1 MKMVKAIENGAK
13 LQPTYWFNDAMIKIS
28 DIKQMIRICPAT
40 ILANNLIIKANG
52 LVNMPKISTGTKMI
66 FTQPGTPGGLMIC
79 IQ

>member
-1 MKMVKAIENGAK
+1 MVKAIEKGAK
-13 LQPTYWFNDAMIKIS
+13 PQPTYWFNDAIMKIREMR
-28 DIKQMIRICPAT
+28 QMIRICPAT
-40 ILANNLIIKANG
+40 IFANNLIIKANG